1 MSAVSE
7 MEVLRSLDIL
17 ELVQVRDRQTD
28 RPNENNRKDFLMV
41 LWSLVQLYIVSD
53 LVPRSEPAQIYAALF
68 QNLHH
73 KNINLTP
80 IRLKHEQVVT
90 SFILDGYELALSRF
104 EKWHEF
110 RWFSAI

>member
-17 ELVQVRDRQTD
+17 ELVQVRDRQT
-28 RPNENNRKDFLMV
+28 EVNNQKDYNLMMV

-90 SFILDGYELALSRF
+90 NWHFF
-104 EKWHEF
+104 EFYF
-110 RWFSAI
+110 R

>member
-28 RPNENNRKDFLMV
+28 RQPNENNWKDFLMV

-90 SFILDGYELALSRF
+90 N
-104 EKWHEF
+104 WHF
-110 RWFSAI
+110 FWVLF

>member
-28 RPNENNRKDFLMV
+28 LGSLTIGPKDLQMV

-53 LVPRSEPAQIYAALF
+53 LVPRSEPTQIYAALF

-90 SFILDGYELALSRF
+90 SFILDG
-104 EKWHEF
+104 
-110 RWFSAI
+110 

>member
-28 RPNENNRKDFLMV
+28 KRFNSRNDHLMV
-41 LWSLVQLYIVSD
+41 VWSLVQLYIVSD

-80 IRLKHEQVVT
+80 IRLKHEQVLT
-90 SFILDGYELALSRF
+90 N
-104 EKWHEF
+104 
-110 RWFSAI
+110 